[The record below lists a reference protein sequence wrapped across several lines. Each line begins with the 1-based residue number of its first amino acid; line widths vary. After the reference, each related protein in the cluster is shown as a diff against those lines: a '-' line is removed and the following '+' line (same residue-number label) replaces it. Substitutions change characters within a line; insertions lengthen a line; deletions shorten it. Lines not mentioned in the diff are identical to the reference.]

1 MQDRLCVAAGS
12 LNVNY
17 SPASGI
23 GTTTLSGSGTIFEVP
38 LRAQAGA
45 MSTGQPCA
53 SQAPGTQHTV
63 KFWVGQRDIESGADF
78 TQDSFR
84 IRTAN

>member
-1 MQDRLCVAAGS
+1 
-12 LNVNY
+12 
-17 SPASGI
+17 
-23 GTTTLSGSGTIFEVP
+23 
-38 LRAQAGA
+38 

-53 SQAPGTQHTV
+53 SQTGVQQTV

-84 IRTAN
+84 IKAPL